1 MPISMTALS
10 SGSHGLVAM
19 DTKLAK
25 FGVHGNQM
33 WVGCGAVDET
43 RWLDE
48 REQGA
53 WRGFVDM
60 QTELMSRLEREM
72 QRDAGLSGG
81 DFAIL
86 VNLSEAPGGRRRA
99 RDLGTA
105 IRWDK
110 SRLSKHLTRMRARG
124 LVGREACDTDQR
136 GSVVVLT
143 EQGRAAVE
151 AAARPHA
158 GHVRH
163 WFVEAMTPEQLDTLA
178 AISAAVL
185 AGLRADAEPA
195 AVGDN

>member
-1 MPISMTALS
+1 M
-10 SGSHGLVAM
+10 
-19 DTKLAK
+19 
-25 FGVHGNQM
+25 
-33 WVGCGAVDET
+33 DET

-81 DFAIL
+81 DFAVL

-110 SRLSKHLTRMRARG
+110 SRLSKHLTRMGARG
-124 LVGREACDTDQR
+124 LVRREACDTDQR

-143 EQGRAAVE
+143 EQGRTAVDV
-151 AAARPHA
+151 AARPHA

-163 WFVEAMTPEQLDTLA
+163 WFVDALTPEQLDALT